1 MPPLYALFRATASAV
16 VGSALASAHYAQR
29 ASALTSSVVEGPD
42 AGTADAVASMRLQ
55 DQTIP
60 WEIECDD
67 FRHGYQANTV
77 QLQILR
83 LRAEYAASS
92 GEKSPVIR
100 IVGFF
105 PGVASKTVYEH
116 LTNVTLRR
124 GWDCNYTNFEQFSGK
139 CPSTL
144 AEVDALQR
152 PFAAVANVRPCC
164 SGDVCTLVP
173 DVAGVVLDDHGWFT
187 HRVGGPLLRRFGLA
201 DRLFQY
207 ERLTYE
213 YYFGEGAAVTSTG
226 AATASK
232 MYDVLFS
239 GSKRTREAASTAA
252 PPLRA
257 WLQANREA
265 VPCEEVDMNFQHI
278 LLVPIADAEAQL
290 FRNSDQL
297 RSLCTMGSMI
307 DVTSTK
313 LVYDVWKDTQ
323 QRVLDGAASSPG
335 TLLIMSSANNVGIPA
350 LLPRWAQKTILST
363 MSHKA
368 YGYLLKA
375 CQEYSSHQDSV

>member
-1 MPPLYALFRATASAV
+1 MPPFSTLLRATATGV
-16 VGSALASAHYAQR
+16 IGSALASAHYAQR
-29 ASALTSSVVEGPD
+29 APALASSVFEGPD
-42 AGTADAVASMRLQ
+42 AATADAVASMRLQ
-55 DQTIP
+55 DQGIP

-67 FRHGYQANTV
+67 FHQGYQTNAV

-92 GEKSPVIR
+92 GEKSPLIR

-105 PGVASKTVYEH
+105 PGISSTTVYEH
-116 LTNVTLRR
+116 LTNVPLRR

-139 CPSTL
+139 CLCTL
-144 AEVDALQR
+144 ANVDALRR
-152 PFAAVANVRPCC
+152 PFAAVAKVRPWC
-164 SGDVCTLVP
+164 SGDVCTLAP
-173 DVAGVVLDDHGWFT
+173 DVAGFVLDDHGWFT

-207 ERLTYE
+207 ERLSYA
-213 YYFGEGAAVTSTG
+213 YYDGEGAPAMYRDT
-226 AATASK
+226 ATASK

-239 GSKRTREAASTAA
+239 GSKCTRETASTASPA
-252 PPLRA
+252 LRA
-257 WLQANREA
+257 WFEGNREA
-265 VPCEEVDMNFQHI
+265 VPCEEVDVNFQHI
-278 LLVPIADAEAQL
+278 LLVPIADAKAQL
-290 FRNSDQL
+290 FRDSDQL

-307 DVTSTK
+307 DVASTK
-313 LVYDVWKDTQ
+313 LVYDVWRDTQ
-323 QRVLDGAASSPG
+323 QRVSDGAVSSPG

-368 YGYLLKA
+368 YGNLLKA
-375 CQEYSSHQDSV
+375 CREHSSHENSV

>member
-1 MPPLYALFRATASAV
+1 MPHLRTLFRATAIGV
-16 VGSALASAHYAQR
+16 VASALASAHYAQR
-29 ASALTSSVVEGPD
+29 APALASSVFEGPD

-55 DQTIP
+55 DQAIP
-60 WEIECDD
+60 WEMECDD
-67 FRHGYQANTV
+67 FRHGYQTNTV

-83 LRAEYAASS
+83 LCAEYAASS

-105 PGVASKTVYEH
+105 PGVPSKTVYEH

-124 GWDCNYTNFEQFSGK
+124 GWDCNYTNFEQFSGE

-144 AEVDALQR
+144 AEVDPLRR
-152 PFAAVANVRPCC
+152 PLAAVAKMRPCC

-207 ERLTYE
+207 ERLSYAYCFAE
-213 YYFGEGAAVTSTG
+213 SAAVMSRDAT
-226 AATASK
+226 TASK
-232 MYDVLFS
+232 MYDVLYS
-239 GSKRTREAASTAA
+239 GSKRTREVASTAA
-252 PPLRA
+252 PSLRA

-265 VPCEEVDMNFQHI
+265 VPCAEVDMNFQHI
-278 LLVPIADAEAQL
+278 LLLPIADAEAQL

-297 RSLCTMGSMI
+297 RSLCTMGSMF
-307 DVTSTK
+307 DMTSTK
-313 LVYDVWKDTQ
+313 LVYNVWKDTQ
-323 QRVLDGAASSPG
+323 QRVLDGTVSSPG
-335 TLLIMSSANNVGIPA
+335 TLLVMSSANNVGIPA

-368 YGYLLKA
+368 YGSLLKA
-375 CQEYSSHQDSV
+375 CREHTSHEDSV